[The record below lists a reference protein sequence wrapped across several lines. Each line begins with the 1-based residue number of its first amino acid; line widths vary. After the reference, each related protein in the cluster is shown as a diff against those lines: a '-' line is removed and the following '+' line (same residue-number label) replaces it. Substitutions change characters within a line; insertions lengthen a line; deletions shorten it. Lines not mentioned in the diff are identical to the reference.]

1 MNVVNEAGKLAEQ
14 LFKQK
19 YFERNCIQEMLY
31 IQRVVSQ
38 CRVLWEVMEISEIS
52 NYLLQRGRDRMG
64 GKTEREEREGNKD

>member
-1 MNVVNEAGKLAEQ
+1 MVNEAGKLAEQ

-52 NYLLQRGRDRMG
+52 NYLLQRGRDKMG
-64 GKTEREEREGNKD
+64 GKTEREEREENKD